1 MGAKTLKHRRISEPW
16 TVDADHMAAIESAIA
31 RIAPDEDKLRPW
43 YRTYSA
49 KQKKRLAFDLGQV
62 ERFAKPDDVI
72 VEFGSMPPILTVALT
87 RRGYSVCGLDLAPA
101 RFLAVVREENLT
113 VKEVDFEVAPLPFED
128 DAVDVVIC
136 NEVFEHLRINP
147 IFTFAEIRRVLRPQ
161 GTLLLSTPN
170 LQSWKGWYHFAIKGG
185 LPPDVYDAYKR
196 LETVGHMGH
205 VRLYSPREVVTF
217 LEKTGFAVRC
227 IVHRGEWQSTSK
239 WIRAAGNLA
248 LRLAPRLRTSFSVV
262 AHPSGRV

>member
-1 MGAKTLKHRRISEPW
+1 MKHRRTSEDW
-16 TVDADHMAAIESAIA
+16 TVNAEHMAAIESAIA
-31 RIAPDEDKLRPW
+31 DIAPDVEALRPW
-43 YRTYSA
+43 YRSYSA
-49 KQKKRLAFDLGQV
+49 SQKKRLSFDLGQV
-62 ERFAKPDDVI
+62 ERVAKRDDLI
-72 VEFGSMPPILTVALT
+72 VEFGAMPPILTVALA

-101 RFLAVVREENLT
+101 RFQSVLRNENLT
-113 VKEVDFEVAPLPFED
+113 VKEVDFEAAPLPFED
-128 DAVDVVIC
+128 DAVDVVIF

-147 IFTFAEIRRVLRPQ
+147 IFTFAEIRRVLAPQ

-170 LQSWKGWYHFAIKGG
+170 LKSWKGWYYFAIKGR
-185 LPPDVYDAYKR
+185 LPPDVYDAYKL

-217 LEKTGFAVRC
+217 LEKTGFAVRW

-239 WIRAAGNLA
+239 WVRALGNLV

-262 AHPSGRV
+262 ARPAGRV